1 MASPEIIYQNQ
12 SIPKDAP
19 FSTPQKGWQNF
30 TKEFVIQTLCPV
42 HLGCDDVYDP
52 LSFVLDS
59 QASELIVFDPSEFL
73 ENLSEPDLRKFSD
86 ICKEGTLSSIIKIYK
101 FMRNKRPLGK
111 RVGVC
116 GGFLDH
122 YEKTLGIP
130 EGNRGRIQNELNR
143 FVISRTAYVP
153 TTDRAY
159 IPGSAVKGAIRTAY
173 LNLLASRKKVN
184 PERGK
189 GKDLEKKLLDGGAFE
204 TDPFRL
210 LKVSDF
216 MPVGEIKTKIVY
228 AVNEKKRPSPHE
240 AGGLYQILETI
251 EPGSLFVGSIT
262 VEQPEQGA
270 KITNPLTMETLMG
283 SLKLFYSK
291 EKNLE
296 NQTLQNVKIPSHN
309 TGPSDATILRLGR
322 HSGAESLTIEGFR
335 DIRIMQ
341 GRGGQAKFLPNS
353 TTVWLASDSD
363 KPQNKSSLKPFGWAI
378 LNPIAEEEKLK
389 YLETER
395 MWRSVA
401 DDEGA
406 LALQRIQDSMRILP
420 ETRDKVASLPQPTTK
435 PQQSETWKG
444 ALLIW
449 DPGRGELMAQ
459 FGTKKAFSK
468 DKELVPEA
476 KRKNVFNKKKP
487 IKCDVEVDGSFKI
500 RKIE

>member
-1 MASPEIIYQNQ
+1 
-12 SIPKDAP
+12 
-19 FSTPQKGWQNF
+19 
-30 TKEFVIQTLCPV
+30 
-42 HLGCDDVYDP
+42 
-52 LSFVLDS
+52 
-59 QASELIVFDPSEFL
+59 
-73 ENLSEPDLRKFSD
+73 
-86 ICKEGTLSSIIKIYK
+86 
-101 FMRNKRPLGK
+101 LGK

-130 EGNRGRIQNELNR
+130 EGNQGRIQNELNR
-143 FVISRTAYVP
+143 FVIGRTAYVP

-173 LNLLASRKKVN
+173 LNFLAADKKVN

-228 AVNEKKRPSPHE
+228 AVNEKKKPSIHE

-270 KITNPLTMETLMG
+270 KIANPLTIETLMS

-296 NQTLQNVKIPSHN
+296 NQILQNVKIPSHN
-309 TGPSDATILRLGR
+309 TDPSDANILRLGR

-341 GRGGQAKFLPNS
+341 GRGGQSKFEPHS
-353 TTVWLASDSD
+353 TTIWLASDSD
-363 KPQNKSSLKPFGWAI
+363 KPQNKSSLKPFGWAS
-378 LNPIAEEEKLK
+378 LSEMAEEDKLK

-401 DDEGA
+401 DDERA
-406 LALQRIQDSMRILP
+406 LALQRIQDSMSSLA
-420 ETRDKVASLPQPTTK
+420 ETREVAVASK
-435 PQQSETWKG
+435 PSVSPPSQVEIWKG
-444 ALLIW
+444 AHLSW
-449 DPGRGELMAQ
+449 DPGRGEIVGKL
-459 FGTKKAFSK
+459 GTNRASTK
-468 DKELVPEA
+468 DKEIVPEA
-476 KRKNVFNKKKP
+476 LRKKLFDKKKP
-487 IKCDVEVDGSFKI
+487 INATIHVKDRFTI
-500 RKIE
+500 TKIE

>member
-1 MASPEIIYQNQ
+1 MAAPEIIFKNQ
-12 SIPKDAP
+12 PIPKDA
-19 FSTPQKGWQNF
+19 TIVATQKGRQNF
-30 TKEFVIQTLCPV
+30 TQEFVIKTLCPV

-122 YEKTLGIP
+122 YEKTLSIP
-130 EGNRGRIQNELNR
+130 EGNQGRIQNELNR
-143 FVISRTAYVP
+143 FVIGRTAYVP

-173 LNLLASRKKVN
+173 LNFLAAHKKVN

-228 AVNEKKRPSPHE
+228 AVNEKKKPSIHE

-270 KITNPLTMETLMG
+270 KIANPLTIETLMS

-296 NQTLQNVKIPSHN
+296 NQILQNVKIPSHN
-309 TGPSDATILRLGR
+309 TDPSDATILRLGR

-341 GRGGQAKFLPNS
+341 GRGGQSKFEPHS
-353 TTVWLASDSD
+353 TTIWLASDSD
-363 KPQNKSSLKPFGWAI
+363 KPQNKSSLKPFGWAS
-378 LNPIAEEEKLK
+378 LSEMAAEEKLK

-401 DDEGA
+401 DDERA
-406 LALQRIQDSMRILP
+406 LALQRIQDSMSILP
-420 ETRDKVASLPQPTTK
+420 ERREISATSK
-435 PQQSETWKG
+435 PPIPRPPETETWKG
-444 ALLIW
+444 ATLTW

-459 FGTKKAFSK
+459 FGTKKAFST

-476 KRKNVFNKKKP
+476 KRKILFKKKV
-487 IKCDVEVDGSFKI
+487 ITCDVKVDGSFKI
-500 RKIE
+500 TKIE